1 MSDLENI
8 LMQRLK
14 CLEILKKKRG
24 FIIPSNGMMTK
35 IWDTVSISYTNFL
48 ENVNQ

>member
-14 CLEILKKKRG
+14 CLEFLKKKRVYYPIKRYDDEDMG
-24 FIIPSNGMMTK
+24 YS
-35 IWDTVSISYTNFL
+35 
-48 ENVNQ
+48 